1 MIYGSNVLEFLRSHV
16 EIYQTDVILA
26 LCAAVLLIFVLVWIA
41 LSRGRRLGKKID
53 DLTYSVNGLLNQE
66 GARYTRE
73 ILGRTKD
80 KGLI

>member
-1 MIYGSNVLEFLRSHV
+1 LIYGSNALEFLRSNI
-16 EIYQTDVILA
+16 EIYRADVILA

-41 LSRGRRLGKKID
+41 LSRSRRLGKRID
-53 DLTYSVNGLLNQE
+53 DLTYSVSGLLNQE

-80 KGLI
+80 KGPI